1 MLPHNFLLTTHAYD
15 DLKRVIG
22 NNLEKVEDTIPKE
35 ERTAER
41 FIKEFSKFHN
51 INDKAALPGYAQEL
65 VKHLVPVAIRHM
77 LVYSTKKPLGN
88 KQFAI
93 KFFESTKSKLRM
105 LFLWL
110 HLRFKLQR
118 CMT

>member
-1 MLPHNFLLTTHAYD
+1 
-15 DLKRVIG
+15 
-22 NNLEKVEDTIPKE
+22 
-35 ERTAER
+35 
-41 FIKEFSKFHN
+41 
-51 INDKAALPGYAQEL
+51 
-65 VKHLVPVAIRHM
+65 M

-88 KQFAI
+88 KLFAI